1 MAEWTSHS
9 AAYSSSVLHAAAVS
23 SEAERPMSN
32 VDQPPEGR
40 GGMREVGVEGRWRP
54 LGRGRVG
61 DAVSGGRRRHEGA
74 PEGWSAGGPSPQET
88 GAAPLRKTRFWGEKK
103 TLRDGRRD
111 DPTQTLNWFKKLYN
125 SDKADSQD
133 LVQQLLLRAWPASC
147 NPSPKA
153 STLSIA
159 RCLRRRRYP
168 GADFVCLRPRG
179 GGRRAKRRR
188 A

>member
-1 MAEWTSHS
+1 MGGAGGEPQQRNGNESAGEEALKKWRISIALHHGG

-74 PEGWSAGGPSPQET
+74 PEGWSAGGPSPPET
-88 GAAPLRKTRFWGEKK
+88 GAAPLRKTGF
-103 TLRDGRRD
+103 
-111 DPTQTLNWFKKLYN
+111 
-125 SDKADSQD
+125 
-133 LVQQLLLRAWPASC
+133 
-147 NPSPKA
+147 
-153 STLSIA
+153 
-159 RCLRRRRYP
+159 
-168 GADFVCLRPRG
+168 G
-179 GGRRAKRRR
+179 GK
-188 A
+188 